1 MRCSA
6 CSCRLRLL
14 TRLAQTISVVTNAAS
29 GSGTCFHFDQIL
41 PAQVS
46 QAELFQQSAQEV
58 VENVLSGYNGT
69 IMAYGQTGA
78 GKTFTMSGSKRNFED
93 RGVCAR
99 AISGIFQH
107 VQQDAEH
114 SYAVRVSYIEV
125 YNENLFDL
133 LDLKDVGLNHG
144 SHGHSSNNNNSKD
157 NASSELVIQENE
169 RGQTFIRGL
178 KRPLVTTE
186 EAAFDLL
193 FQGETNR
200 TIAEHSLNAASTR
213 SHCIFTIYLEK
224 KSLLDGDE
232 VNNNA
237 PALVYSKLNIV
248 DLAGSERMKK
258 TSVTGTMLKET
269 THINKSLTFLEQVVI
284 ALGDKKR
291 QHIPYRQTTL
301 TNLLKDSLGGNCRT
315 LLIACIWP
323 DASHNDQTL
332 ATLKFATRMMRVKTS
347 AIINVAE
354 RMGAGGSLQG
364 GVPSAVVEK
373 YVQEIR
379 QLKQELSM
387 HDTLAGRSG
396 VEYDA
401 KVLASPAQRIAN
413 RESVQRFLQDSSAS
427 LPIVNVQQ
435 IQQLFLTFREMCL
448 EQQQTVTQPPA
459 PSASKMVTQF
469 RALRASTP
477 PSRGAVR
484 LPMLKSPC
492 PEDESNNQSRASSS
506 PAPTTLPPLGAPPA
520 CPTSQNQAAAM
531 SDKEL
536 FALFQAQRTDS
547 VLDTE
552 QAKLNLRVAKS
563 QLTTCGLDVNTHK
576 GYVEIDCFAL
586 GTRRP
591 VVMLTFVVAWFL
603 CGRALSLQRDRPAE
617 CAAPR
622 VTRRKPR
629 RPVPRRWWTWWRS
642 GL

>member
-1 MRCSA
+1 MS
-6 CSCRLRLL
+6 SQSVVVHELVVTRLRL
-14 TRLAQTISVVTNAAS
+14 QTISVVTNAAS

-41 PAQVS
+41 SAQVL

-78 GKTFTMSGSKRNFED
+78 GKTFTMSGSKRSFED

-99 AISGIFQH
+99 ALSRIFQH

-133 LDLKDVGLNHG
+133 LDLKDAGLQHG
-144 SHGHSSNNNNSKD
+144 GHSHGNKEST
-157 NASSELVIQENE
+157 SSELLIQEND

-224 KSLLDGDE
+224 NSLQDGE
-232 VNNNA
+232 ETSNQA

-291 QHIPYRQTTL
+291 HHIPYRQTTL

-323 DASHNDQTL
+323 DTSHNDQTL

-354 RMGAGGSLQG
+354 HMGVSQQGS
-364 GVPSAVVEK
+364 VPSAVVEK
-373 YVQEIR
+373 YVHEIR
-379 QLKQELSM
+379 QLKHELAM

-396 VEYDA
+396 VEYDT
-401 KVLASPAQRIAN
+401 KVLASPAQCIAN

-435 IQQLFLTFREMCL
+435 LQQLFLTFREICL
-448 EQQQTVTQPPA
+448 EQQTATQSPA
-459 PSASKMVTQF
+459 ASASKMVTQF
-469 RALRASTP
+469 RAMRASSP
-477 PSRGAVR
+477 PEKPVVK
-484 LPMLKSPC
+484 LPLLKSPR
-492 PEDESNNQSRASSS
+492 PEQGESNQSRAFSA
-506 PAPTTLPPLGAPPA
+506 PAPTTLPPLSAPLA
-520 CPTSQNQAAAM
+520 CPSSQQQR

-536 FALFQAQRTDS
+536 FTLFQAQRPDS

-563 QLTTCGLDVNTHK
+563 ELGAFGLDVNKLK
-576 GYVEIDCFAL
+576 GYVEIASP
-586 GTRRP
+586 GTRRS
-591 VVMLTFVVAWFL
+591 VVDADL
-603 CGRALSLQRDRPAE
+603 CGRVVSMWSCVVFTE
-617 CAAPR
+617 
-622 VTRRKPR
+622 
-629 RPVPRRWWTWWRS
+629 RS
-642 GL
+642 IG

>member
-1 MRCSA
+1 M
-6 CSCRLRLL
+6 
-14 TRLAQTISVVTNAAS
+14 VTNAAN

-78 GKTFTMSGSKRNFED
+78 GKTFTMSGSKRSFED

-114 SYAVRVSYIEV
+114 SYAVRVSYVEV

-133 LDLKDVGLNHG
+133 LDLKDASLSHG
-144 SHGHSSNNNNSKD
+144 SHGHSNNNSKE

-178 KRPLVTTE
+178 KRPLVATE

-200 TIAEHSLNAASTR
+200 TIAEHSLNAVSTR

-232 VNNNA
+232 ANNNT

-323 DASHNDQTL
+323 DTSHNDQTL

-354 RMGAGGSLQG
+354 RMGSGGSMQG
-364 GVPSAVVEK
+364 GVPSAMVEK

-379 QLKQELSM
+379 QLKQELAM

-401 KVLASPAQRIAN
+401 KTHASPAQRIAN
-413 RESVQRFLQDSSAS
+413 RESVQRFLQDSSVA

-435 IQQLFLTFREMCL
+435 IRQLFLTFREICL
-448 EQQQTVTQPPA
+448 EQQPAVTQPPA
-459 PSASKMVTQF
+459 VSASKMVTQF

-477 PSRGAVR
+477 PSHHGAVK
-484 LPMLKSPC
+484 LHLLKSPR
-492 PEDESNNQSRASSS
+492 PEDESNNQSRASS
-506 PAPTTLPPLGAPPA
+506 APTTLPPLGGAPPA
-520 CPTSQNQAAAM
+520 CPSSQNQASVM

-536 FALFQAQRTDS
+536 FALFQAQRPDS
-547 VLDTE
+547 VLDTD

-563 QLTTCGLDVNTHK
+563 QLGACGLDVNKLK
-576 GYVEIDCFAL
+576 GYV
-586 GTRRP
+586 
-591 VVMLTFVVAWFL
+591 VV
-603 CGRALSLQRDRPAE
+603 
-617 CAAPR
+617 
-622 VTRRKPR
+622 
-629 RPVPRRWWTWWRS
+629 
-642 GL
+642 